1 MTLSTYPKTTVI
13 HNTTGD
19 WIPKLLKTFLQVLV
33 RSDVRKNSIGQA
45 IAQAAKPRS
54 TIMPVPFGLAVELDH
69 VFGSRWLLDELYQL
83 GFCSSY
89 TEVTRFKQSVMVM
102 EDATHTGVVL
112 PPGTFSQNIADN
124 ADHNLCTLDG
134 KNTFHG
140 MGIIHVS
147 TNNNGLLHE
156 EKAAKRKDLQRVASV
171 SKNKGI
177 TIGQYIRGNHS
188 VMALKKFILIKEL
201 IFDLNLTLEKKIDI
215 LWEMSFNFPNYTRP
229 GWSGFMQVYHKGAFL
244 RKSEVTLLPIINL
257 NPNDYCCIY
266 STLLFVIDQSKKAN
280 SGSPCIT
287 FDQLLWVKAVEIITE
302 KSLHILCHLGG
313 FHTLMSFLGLALQ

>member
-1 MTLSTYPKTTVI
+1 
-13 HNTTGD
+13 
-19 WIPKLLKTFLQVLV
+19 
-33 RSDVRKNSIGQA
+33 
-45 IAQAAKPRS
+45 
-54 TIMPVPFGLAVELDH
+54 MPVPFGLAVELDH

-124 ADHNLCTLDG
+124 VDHNLCTLDG
-134 KNTFHG
+134 KNTFHE
-140 MGIIHVS
+140 MGIIQVS

-156 EKAAKRKDLQRVASV
+156 EKAIKQIDLQRVASV

-177 TIGQYIRGNHS
+177 TIEQYIKGNHS
-188 VMALKKFILIKEL
+188 VMTLKKFIPIKEL
-201 IFDLNLTLEKKIDI
+201 IFDLNLTLENNIYI
-215 LWEMSFNFPNYTRP
+215 LWEMSFDFPNYTRP
-229 GWSGFMQVYHKGAFL
+229 GWSGFMQVYRKGAFP